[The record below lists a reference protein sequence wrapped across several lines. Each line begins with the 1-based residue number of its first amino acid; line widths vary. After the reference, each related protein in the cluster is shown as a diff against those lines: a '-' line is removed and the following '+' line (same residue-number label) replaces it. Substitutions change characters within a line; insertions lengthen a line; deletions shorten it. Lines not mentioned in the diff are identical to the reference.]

1 MAKVYENGVCREMT
15 NEDLLQLPEE
25 TNAIPTVEERLFAL
39 ESAVVDLAMQTMGVD
54 TND

>member
-15 NEDLLQLPEE
+15 NEDLLQVSENAE
-25 TNAIPTVEERLFAL
+25 TTPTVEERLFAL